1 MFEEDYE
8 RLHEQIEK
16 DLANFL
22 NQLEAVQSMYSDYS
36 KTNLYRE
43 KQIKSRETLESL
55 LTLQFY
61 TSKAIVE
68 VYKTFN
74 GAVEDIY
81 SQLKRIAN
89 DF

>member
-8 RLHEQIEK
+8 RQRKQNEQETE
-16 DLANFL
+16 NF
-22 NQLEAVQSMYSDYS
+22 Q
-36 KTNLYRE
+36 
-43 KQIKSRETLESL
+43 
-55 LTLQFY
+55 
-61 TSKAIVE
+61 
-68 VYKTFN
+68 TFN